1 MTSIDSRNAAWSL
14 IGVELQSPRISPG
27 QSGKEFLSL
36 GDPNDA
42 GAIHTDIGAVPRG
55 PSAISLFIAQTHAP
69 MRHLPIS
76 RILAVASFARDSSIG
91 MEKLNVSLS
100 SFRAGDGVSR
110 EDLPDLMV
118 VWRPPGLRHGGNNHC
133 GGYQDRGQYAHVYS
147 PWLDA
152 ASKFGRSA
160 RSDKRCHIDTRI

>member
-1 MTSIDSRNAAWSL
+1 MTSIDCRNAAWSL

-55 PSAISLFIAQTHAP
+55 PSAISLFIAQTHAS
-69 MRHLPIS
+69 MRHQPIS
-76 RILAVASFARDSSIG
+76 RILSVASFARDSSVG

-110 EDLPDLMV
+110 EDMPDLIV
-118 VWRPPGLRHGGNNHC
+118 VWRPPGLRHGGNYHC
-133 GGYQDRGQYAHVYS
+133 GAYQHRDQYAHVYS